1 MVKNLIIL
9 ILSFG
14 ASFGFGVGF
23 HICGWKNLFF
33 AGLGGLFTRAVYLL
47 ASACISQRFLFTMIA
62 SFAASV
68 YGELMA
74 RKRKVPAAYFI
85 YPSIIPLI
93 PGDLFH
99 YAISAVIAGHAD
111 DFRNYGLNCLIAL
124 LGLSI
129 GMMLSSTTIK
139 SIRKGVMEEDD

>member
-1 MVKNLIIL
+1 MVKNLLIL

-23 HICGWKNLFF
+23 HIRGWKNLCF

-47 ASACISQRFLFTMIA
+47 SSAFIPARFLYVMIA
-62 SFAASV
+62 SFAASL
-68 YGELMA
+68 YGELLA

-99 YAISAVIAGHAD
+99 YWISSLIAG
-111 DFRNYGLNCLIAL
+111 NYSLARDQAVQCLIVL

-129 GMMLSSTTIK
+129 GMLLSSTTIQ
-139 SIRKGVMEEDD
+139 SIHKGVVDDD